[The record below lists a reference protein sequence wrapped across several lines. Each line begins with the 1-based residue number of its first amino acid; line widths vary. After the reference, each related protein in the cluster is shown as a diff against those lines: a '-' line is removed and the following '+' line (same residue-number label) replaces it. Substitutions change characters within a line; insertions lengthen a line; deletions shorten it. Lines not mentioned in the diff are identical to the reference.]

1 MLEYLELDNVG
12 PAPRMKVE
20 FAPRVNI
27 ITGDNGLGKSFL
39 LDTAWWALTGA
50 WPAEV
55 NRRMTSGLP
64 ARPRDKGQEAR
75 ILWRTR
81 YGDGVVES
89 GLRYSRTEEAWTP
102 KAWPQSIPGPG
113 RLRAGRWLLL
123 GLGRGSQRL
132 TTLVQHAQSKA
143 TASVRIY
150 GSRGMGRSQDR
161 CGRETGSVV

>member
-12 PAPRMKVE
+12 PAPRMKIE

-89 GLRYSRTEEAWTP
+89 GLRYSRTEEAWMMGWTP
-102 KAWPQSIPGPG
+102 PLNGIGMCQGGA
-113 RLRAGRWLLL
+113 
-123 GLGRGSQRL
+123 
-132 TTLVQHAQSKA
+132 VA
-143 TASVRIY
+143 THHLEEEASY
-150 GSRGMGRSQDR
+150 GARYHHRHRS
-161 CGRETGSVV
+161 GEAEFSVARRS